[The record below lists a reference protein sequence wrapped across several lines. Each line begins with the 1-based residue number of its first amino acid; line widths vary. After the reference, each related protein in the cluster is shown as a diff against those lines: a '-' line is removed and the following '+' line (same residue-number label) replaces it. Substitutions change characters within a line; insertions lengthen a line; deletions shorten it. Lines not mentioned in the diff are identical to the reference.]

1 MKFKHIPLENLPETR
16 GFAPY
21 QHFYPLEMVTGRIGI
36 VEDPET
42 APSPELIE
50 RIIAAYQHQQK
61 AHAQEAS
68 GVWQTISGHKS
79 DVHDALMAGNTSRVA
94 DFLSD
99 PAKSMIMH
107 GFDTPTAVSFERLI
121 ERPALIHYLALT
133 VGSLRR
139 LCEALGVLRMAY
151 PEGYGVAAD
160 VISNESKDIED
171 LAALAQTALDI
182 DLRFPNC
189 FRNEIVVETSRG
201 GASYRAVQSLY
212 QAWKSR
218 ETIAEFSK
226 GRNSAIEVGGGT
238 GRTAYY
244 ANRLGITDYTIV
256 DLPLTGVVQAY
267 FLGTALGPDQLTLE
281 GEKTDNPIKLVSPPA
296 LPEREVGLVAS
307 FDALVEFSA
316 EAARSYVDYACR
328 NAGAVLSVNRE
339 SKSYSVHE
347 LLAEKGYKPR
357 RTPSWMRNGYVE
369 EVVRV

>member
-42 APSPELIE
+42 APSSELIE
-50 RIIAAYQHQQK
+50 RIIAAYRYQQQT
-61 AHAQEAS
+61 HAQEAS
-68 GVWQTISGHKS
+68 GVWSTISGHKS
-79 DVHDALMAGNTSRVA
+79 NVHEALMAGDTALVTG
-94 DFLSD
+94 FLSD

-107 GFDTPTAVSFERLI
+107 GFDTPTSVSFERLMA
-121 ERPALIHYLALT
+121 RPALIHYLALT

-139 LCEALGVLRMAY
+139 LCEALGALRMAY

-160 VISNESKDIED
+160 VISNETRDIED
-171 LAALAQTALDI
+171 LAALAQETLDF

-212 QAWKSR
+212 QAWKAK
-218 ETIAEFSK
+218 ETIAEFAD
-226 GRNSAIEVGGGT
+226 GRNSAVEVGGGT

-244 ANRLGITDYTIV
+244 ANRLGISDYTIV

-267 FLGTALGPDQLTLE
+267 FLGTALGPDKLTLE

-296 LPEREVGLVAS
+296 LPDREIGLMSS

-316 EAARSYVDYACR
+316 EAARGYIDFACR
-328 NAGAVLSVNRE
+328 NARAILSVNRE

-347 LLAEKGYKPR
+347 LLQEKGYFPR